1 MITKEDL
8 SMAFMT
14 LHLRSNALELNTVVN
29 VLIPQD
35 VKKDEKLKVL
45 YLLHGYIGDHT
56 DWMRY
61 TSIERYSWNY
71 RFAIVMPA
79 VNNSY
84 YTDTVS
90 GLNYFTYVSKE
101 LPEMLSNLF
110 PISTKREDNYVAGLS
125 MGGYGA
131 LKIALTYPERYAKA
145 ASLSGALDL
154 DEIRRIAQDRDT
166 WFNAVFGY
174 KPSQNTP
181 TDLRYLVDLHV
192 KHDVTLPDL
201 FIGCGTEDFLY
212 QDNLKFKT
220 FLEERHIKHTY
231 IESPGTHDWAF
242 WDAYIQKVLAW
253 L

>member
-1 MITKEDL
+1 
-8 SMAFMT
+8 MAFLT
-14 LHLRSNALELNTVVN
+14 FHIKSNALELNTVVN

-45 YLLHGYIGDHT
+45 YLLHGYLGDHT

-61 TSIERYSWNY
+61 TALERYSWNY
-71 RFAIVMPA
+71 RLAIVMPA

-101 LPEMLSNLF
+101 LPEIMSSLL

-131 LKIALTYPERYAKA
+131 LKIALTYPERFSKA
-145 ASLSGALDL
+145 ASLSGALDI
-154 DEIRRIAQDRDT
+154 DHIRELAGDQTRKT
-166 WFNAVFGY
+166 WFNAVFGF
-174 KPSQNTP
+174 KPSQQTP
-181 TDLRYLVDLHV
+181 ADLIYLVDLHL
-192 KHDVTLPDL
+192 KHNVMLPDL

-212 QDNLKFKT
+212 QDNLKFKKM
-220 FLEERHIKHTY
+220 LEDHQVKHVY
-231 IESPGTHDWAF
+231 IESPGGHDWAF
-242 WDAYIQKVLAW
+242 WDLYIQKVLAW